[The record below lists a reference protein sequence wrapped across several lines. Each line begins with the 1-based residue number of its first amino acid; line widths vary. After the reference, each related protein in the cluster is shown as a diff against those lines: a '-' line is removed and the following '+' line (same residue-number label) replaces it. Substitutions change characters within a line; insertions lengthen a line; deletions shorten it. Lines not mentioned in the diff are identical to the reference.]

1 METKKV
7 QVYQFEEL
15 TGNALENAKK
25 LLKNLQDNY
34 SEDYFCTF
42 AREDMETTLID
53 CFGLNCGNLKFGLY
67 PTYADATNV
76 ALSEKAVAEVFK
88 RIYNDENKKAM
99 LPEGLGP
106 SEVEIKKIRY
116 GCDIYEYG
124 DFAEHELD
132 DKAYSVIENTALE
145 YIKESLKKAVHD
157 LELNDEYYY
166 SDEFRDELIARND
179 IVFDKHGNI
188 LDNDILEG

>member
-1 METKKV
+1 METKMV

-15 TGNALENAKK
+15 EGKALERAKEQ
-25 LLKNLQDNY
+25 LHAMQDDY
-34 SEDYFCTF
+34 SENYFWSF
-42 AREDMETTLID
+42 AREDVESALVD
-53 CFGLNCGNLKFGLY
+53 CFGLDCSDLEFGLY
-67 PTYADATNV
+67 PTHADANNV
-76 ALSEKAVAEVFK
+76 ELSEQAVAEVFK
-88 RIYNDENKKAM
+88 RIYNDENKKVM

-116 GCDIYEYG
+116 GCEIYEYG
-124 DFAEHELD
+124 DFAECELD

-145 YIKESLKKAVHD
+145 YIKESLKKVAHD

-166 SDEFRDELIARND
+166 SDEFRDELISMNG

-188 LDNDILEG
+188 LNNDILEG

>member
-15 TGNALENAKK
+15 TGKALERAREQ
-25 LLKNLQDNY
+25 LHTMQDNY
-34 SEDYFCTF
+34 SENYFWSF
-42 AREDMETTLID
+42 AREDMESALVD
-53 CFGLNCGNLKFGLY
+53 CFGLDCSDLEFGLY
-67 PTYADATNV
+67 PTHADANNV
-76 ALSEKAVAEVFK
+76 ELSEQAVAEVFK
-88 RIYNDENKKAM
+88 RIYNDENKKVM

-116 GCDIYEYG
+116 GCEIYEYG
-124 DFAEHELD
+124 DFAECELD
-132 DKAYSVIENTALE
+132 DKAYSVIKNTALE
-145 YIKESLKKAVHD
+145 YIKESLKKVAHD

-166 SDEFRDELIARND
+166 SDDFRDELISMNG

-188 LDNDILEG
+188 LNNDILEG

>member
-1 METKKV
+1 MKTKKV

-15 TGNALENAKK
+15 EGNALENAKK
-25 LLKNLQDNY
+25 LLKNLQENY
-34 SEDYFCTF
+34 SENYFWTF

-53 CFGLNCGNLKFGLY
+53 CFGLDCGNLEFGLY
-67 PTYADATNV
+67 PTYADANNV
-76 ALSEKAVAEVFK
+76 ELSEKAVAEVFK
-88 RIYNDENKKAM
+88 RIYNDENKKVM

-116 GCDIYEYG
+116 GCEIYEYG
-124 DFAEHELD
+124 DFSECELD

-145 YIKESLKKAVHD
+145 YVKESLKKVAHD

-166 SDEFRDELIARND
+166 SDEFRDELISMDD
-179 IVFDKHGNI
+179 IVFDKYGNI
-188 LDNDILEG
+188 IDNDILEG

>member
-1 METKKV
+1 MKTRKV
-7 QVYQFEEL
+7 QVYEFNEL

-34 SEDYFCTF
+34 SENYFWTF
-42 AREDMETTLID
+42 AREDMENDLVD
-53 CFGLNCGNLKFGLY
+53 CFGLDCGDLEFGLY
-67 PTYADATNV
+67 PTYADANNV
-76 ALSEKAVAEVFK
+76 ELSEKAVAEVFK
-88 RIYNDENKKAM
+88 RIYNDENKKVM

-116 GCDIYEYG
+116 GCEIYEYG
-124 DFAEHELD
+124 DFSECELD

-145 YIKESLKKAVHD
+145 YIKESLRKVTHN
-157 LELNDEYYY
+157 LELNDEYYH
-166 SDEFRDELIARND
+166 SDDFLEELISMDD
-179 IVFDKHGNI
+179 IVFDKYGNI